1 MTVIGSGISNAGGY
15 GCAFGDGGRWKEDE
29 AMAIR
34 EDAEAV
40 EEAIPLTLQIPME
53 TFHKVKDFAEH
64 EGLTFQNAFVVLVHD
79 GLKMGGLMYTEPVSM
94 ELDKKVSI
102 TVNLPIEV
110 FDGMQE
116 VCDMSE
122 ISKAAAAV
130 VLIDEGLKGGRVL
143 ERVRVP

>member
-1 MTVIGSGISNAGGY
+1 
-15 GCAFGDGGRWKEDE
+15 
-29 AMAIR
+29 MAIR
-34 EDAEAV
+34 EDIEDAEEMV
-40 EEAIPLTLQIPME
+40 PLTMQIPME
-53 TFHKVKDFAEH
+53 TFYEVKDFAEH

-79 GLKMGGLMYTEPVSM
+79 GLKMGGLMYAEPVSM

>member
-1 MTVIGSGISNAGGY
+1 
-15 GCAFGDGGRWKEDE
+15 
-29 AMAIR
+29 MAIR
-34 EDAEAV
+34 EDIEDAEEMV
-40 EEAIPLTLQIPME
+40 PLTMQIPME
-53 TFHKVKDFAEH
+53 TFHDVKGFAEH
-64 EGLTFQNAFVVLVHD
+64 EGMTFQNAFVVLVND
-79 GLKMGGLMYTEPVSM
+79 GLKMGGLMYTEPISM
-94 ELDKKVSI
+94 EFDKKVSI